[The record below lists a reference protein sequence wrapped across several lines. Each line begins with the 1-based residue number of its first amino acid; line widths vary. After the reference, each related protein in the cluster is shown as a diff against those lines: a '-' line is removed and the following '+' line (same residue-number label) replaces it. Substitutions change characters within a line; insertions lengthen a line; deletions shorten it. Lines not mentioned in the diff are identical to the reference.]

1 MTNVQLSGNSGFSA
15 ASMAA
20 AGATAGATAGGGA
33 KPRAIYNDRVSLCD
47 HVHSMTGGMGGGEP
61 F

>member
-20 AGATAGATAGGGA
+20 AGATAGGGA